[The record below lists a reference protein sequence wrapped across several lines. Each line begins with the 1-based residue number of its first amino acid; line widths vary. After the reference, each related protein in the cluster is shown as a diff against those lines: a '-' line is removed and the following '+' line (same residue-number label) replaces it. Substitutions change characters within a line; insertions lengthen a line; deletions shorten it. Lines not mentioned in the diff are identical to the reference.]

1 MRQIRSAAAVVVVLS
16 TSQLQPVCASRV
28 SREAR
33 QRRHLR
39 KQETPQAQTKSSVQV
54 SSRQARQL
62 RHLRRKSGSE
72 DQTSSASSRA
82 EYIDKS
88 SSKPAGDSSIDE
100 DRIAETSAELAL
112 EPESD
117 LVESASHGPQHA
129 DMAADDRMSDI
140 RIEDGAE
147 TVDGEGSGLDL
158 EPPEPSATAFGPGA
172 SSPQHADEPAPA
184 ASVVHHGEPEIHR
197 PGEPGGFPHPI
208 PMNIGSYVDIINP
221 SSGRS
226 QPARVLD
233 VEPSR
238 THFNYVLEH
247 GLTRSPIRGVDSS
260 HVHPYSVYGEG
271 SDAYCHVDH
280 LHADYG
286 EPVNCTVRQTQS
298 GAGFV
303 EYTVEYEVDGG
314 TREATLPFGRVQRK
328 LVSR

>member
-1 MRQIRSAAAVVVVLS
+1 MRQIRSAAAAVAVLS
-16 TSQLQPVCASRV
+16 TSHLQPVCASRF

-33 QRRHLR
+33 QRQQQ
-39 KQETPQAQTKSSVQV
+39 QETPQAPTKSTGRVN
-54 SSRQARQL
+54 SRQARQL
-62 RHLRRKSGSE
+62 RHLRRKSSS
-72 DQTSSASSRA
+72 DDRTSSVSSRA
-82 EYIDKS
+82 EYIDER
-88 SSKPAGDSSIDE
+88 SSKPGDSSIDE
-100 DRIAETSAELAL
+100 ARIAETSAELL

-117 LVESASHGPQHA
+117 FLAESASRGPQHA
-129 DMAADDRMSDI
+129 DWLSDDRMSDI

-147 TVDGEGSGLDL
+147 TVDEGSDL
-158 EPPEPSATAFGPGA
+158 ILASPEP

-184 ASVVHHGEPEIHR
+184 ATVAHDGVPEIHR
-197 PGEPGGFPHPI
+197 PVEPGGSPHPI

-238 THFNYVLEH
+238 AHFNYVLEH

-260 HVHPYSVYGEG
+260 HVHPYSAYMEG

-286 EPVNCTVRQTQS
+286 EPVNCTVRQTQV

-303 EYTVEYEVDGG
+303 EYTVEYEAEGG
-314 TREATLPFGRVQRK
+314 TREATLPFGRVQKK
-328 LVSR
+328 L

>member
-1 MRQIRSAAAVVVVLS
+1 MRRQIRSAAAAVAVLT
-16 TSQLQPVCASRV
+16 TSHLQPACASRV

-39 KQETPQAQTKSSVQV
+39 KQQESPQAPMASTGQV
-54 SSRQARQL
+54 NSRQARKL
-62 RHLRRKSGSE
+62 RHLRRNSSGE
-72 DQTSSASSRA
+72 DQASSVSSRA
-82 EYIDKS
+82 EYLDES
-88 SSKPAGDSSIDE
+88 SSKPGDLIDK
-100 DRIAETSAELAL
+100 DRIAETSAELL

-117 LVESASHGPQHA
+117 FLLEPASHGPLHV
-129 DMAADDRMSDI
+129 DKAADDETSDI
-140 RIEDGAE
+140 SIEEGGAK
-147 TVDGEGSGLDL
+147 TVDEDSDSDL
-158 EPPEPSATAFGPGA
+158 AAPEPSSLP
-172 SSPQHADEPAPA
+172 PLADEPAPEPAPA
-184 ASVVHHGEPEIHR
+184 APVEHRGDPEIHR
-197 PGEPGGFPHPI
+197 PIEPGGSPHPI

-260 HVHPYSVYGEG
+260 HVHPYSAYGEG
-271 SDAYCHVDH
+271 SVAYCHVDH

-286 EPVNCTVRQTQS
+286 EPVNCTVRQTQM
-298 GAGFV
+298 GARFV
-303 EYTVEYEVDGG
+303 EYTVEYEVEGG

-328 LVSR
+328 LASII